1 MLPAFSCLIPFA
13 MCYHIYLAAGPE
25 ELARHYGRR
34 ADLVEE
40 LPTPGRVCAFSH
52 RPYPVVTGDERIQ
65 PFRWGLI
72 PFWTRSSADVVTIR
86 NQTVNA
92 RAEIIFEHAAFRVPV
107 RRRRCLIPVSGFY
120 GWRHERDRKIP
131 MFVTLE
137 DRSLFSLAGI
147 YDSWHCPQ
155 GGGPAMTFSIV
166 TTEANPLMRHI
177 DNANCRMPVIL
188 SPGDEERWLTPGLTD
203 AQIAALLKPYPDRT
217 MRSEPVPSDFA

>member
-1 MLPAFSCLIPFA
+1 
-13 MCYHIYLAAGPE
+13 
-25 ELARHYGRR
+25 
-34 ADLVEE
+34 
-40 LPTPGRVCAFSH
+40 
-52 RPYPVVTGDERIQ
+52 
-65 PFRWGLI
+65 
-72 PFWTRSSADVVTIR
+72 
-86 NQTVNA
+86 
-92 RAEIIFEHAAFRVPV
+92 
-107 RRRRCLIPVSGFY
+107 
-120 GWRHERDRKIP
+120 

-137 DRSLFSLAGI
+137 DRPLFSLAGI

-203 AQIAALLKPYPDRT
+203 AHIAALLKPYPDRT

>member
-1 MLPAFSCLIPFA
+1 
-13 MCYHIYLAAGPE
+13 
-25 ELARHYGRR
+25 
-34 ADLVEE
+34 
-40 LPTPGRVCAFSH
+40 
-52 RPYPVVTGDERIQ
+52 
-65 PFRWGLI
+65 
-72 PFWTRSSADVVTIR
+72 
-86 NQTVNA
+86 
-92 RAEIIFEHAAFRVPV
+92 
-107 RRRRCLIPVSGFY
+107 
-120 GWRHERDRKIP
+120 

-203 AQIAALLKPYPDRT
+203 AHIAALLKPYPDRT